1 MNIWT
6 FSTKDGET
14 PDGGSPFDPVM
25 LEESDEVDADIGNI
39 YRLGTPSVSQHL
51 PEVSVTDMEDQDLF
65 PMTDVGTP
73 RWV

>member
-1 MNIWT
+1 
-6 FSTKDGET
+6 
-14 PDGGSPFDPVM
+14 M

-73 RWV
+73 RSV